1 MLAGIYLL
9 SALLYLPANL
19 LDAGAVTPPA
29 VTVVPSVL
37 AMVLAVVVVYLLWR
51 PASTQYYDEVSRRSA
66 PVPQASPVGQA
77 LPAGEVAPPRPSGT
91 SGLAIASLIL
101 GILGLFLVTAVLAII
116 FGVIA
121 LRETRRSGQGGRGL
135 AIAGISIAAVWLA
148 ILALGVV
155 GSLVEDSE
163 DVGGTD
169 PTPAPMTAA
178 DQPPPPDTPIVGQVD
193 LIPPGVDGSALGLG
207 QVLRQGEALRLR
219 LVAEGLE
226 LEEEVVTE
234 EPRRHRVWRSSSRAH
249 SSPRPPEEPEAQRRV
264 SCSDRPPGALGC
276 RRG

>member
-1 MLAGIYLL
+1 MSLPHDQPPEPPQPLRTAVRLMWVGAGPYVLSGLLFPTQLDFFRESLEEQGFSDTGFDDDVLLAPLVGAVIVTVVISAGLWILMAVMNRRGKAWARITATVLAGIYLL

-101 GILGLFLVTAVLAII
+101 GILGLFLFTAVLAII

-148 ILALGVV
+148 IIAFGVV
-155 GSLVEDSE
+155 EGLVE
-163 DVGGTD
+163 G
-169 PTPAPMTAA
+169 
-178 DQPPPPDTPIVGQVD
+178 
-193 LIPPGVDGSALGLG
+193 
-207 QVLRQGEALRLR
+207 
-219 LVAEGLE
+219 
-226 LEEEVVTE
+226 
-234 EPRRHRVWRSSSRAH
+234 
-249 SSPRPPEEPEAQRRV
+249 
-264 SCSDRPPGALGC
+264 
-276 RRG
+276 

>member
-1 MLAGIYLL
+1 MVSQGMSQPQDQPPEPPQPLRTAVLLMWVGAGLYVLSGLLFPTQLDFFRESLEAQGFSDTGLDDDVLLAPLVGAVIVGVVISAGLWILMAVMNRRGKAWARITATVLAGINLL
-9 SALLYLPANL
+9 SALFYLPAYL
-19 LDAGAVTPPA
+19 VDTGAAVAPPA
-29 VTVVPSVL
+29 VTIAPSVL

-66 PVPQASPVGQA
+66 PVPQAPPVGQA

-148 ILALGVV
+148 IIAFGVV
-155 GSLVEDSE
+155 EGLVE
-163 DVGGTD
+163 G
-169 PTPAPMTAA
+169 
-178 DQPPPPDTPIVGQVD
+178 
-193 LIPPGVDGSALGLG
+193 
-207 QVLRQGEALRLR
+207 
-219 LVAEGLE
+219 
-226 LEEEVVTE
+226 
-234 EPRRHRVWRSSSRAH
+234 
-249 SSPRPPEEPEAQRRV
+249 
-264 SCSDRPPGALGC
+264 
-276 RRG
+276 